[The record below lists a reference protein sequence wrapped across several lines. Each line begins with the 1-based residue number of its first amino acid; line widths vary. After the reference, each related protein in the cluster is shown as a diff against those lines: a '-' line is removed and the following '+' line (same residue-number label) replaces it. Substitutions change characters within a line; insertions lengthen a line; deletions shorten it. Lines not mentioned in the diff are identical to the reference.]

1 MASSRV
7 NKLIISAIIAL
18 LVISCQGSSFTVS
31 DASLEHRTRLTVN
44 EDESII
50 SDNSCIVL
58 SFDSSKE
65 DNYTYILKSPE
76 GDVSW
81 EGVFSLADELY
92 VSEELYL
99 SSHATFEKG
108 EYEYFIYSE
117 NGQEKS
123 GKLSLDYSSLEGPF
137 FKEDGEITGLTLQSK
152 TENKIEG
159 RDSYGN
165 SVVIEKEIT
174 TSSSQPSS

>member
-7 NKLIISAIIAL
+7 NKLIIFSIIAL
-18 LVISCQGSSFTVS
+18 LLISCQGSSFTVS
-31 DASLEHRTRLTVN
+31 DASLEHRTMLTVN
-44 EDESII
+44 EDESI

-81 EGVFSLADELY
+81 EGVFTLADGLY

-123 GKLSLDYSSLEGPF
+123 GNLSLDYSSLEGPF